1 MHRRSVSLCV
11 ALLALGT
18 ASVRAE
24 EPPPDYRPRMK
35 HIATYV
41 MKPGAAAEIVSVQ
54 QHSARALLTDA
65 VARTVD
71 VIDLSDPT
79 APKRMARHTLLATDG
94 EELTSVAFH
103 PTEDWFLAVLRAADP
118 RAPGRLLAVG
128 ATDGALLGS
137 YAVGPEPDA
146 VAIAPDGKTA
156 VVANEAETYWRDPAS
171 GALDSLRGGCSIA
184 DLTKGPE
191 RITLVTF
198 TLKDQTQTPGF
209 TKAAHGRSLERP
221 IDLNGDGTIEGDDEL
236 KALVPL
242 DSQHPMHLEPEYVAY
257 APNSRRAYVTL
268 QENNGVVVVDVV
280 KRRVIAAWGL
290 GTTTHVA
297 DTQDDGQVRF
307 DRRITAL
314 REPDGIALTPSGR
327 FFVTADEGDTEPKA
341 SKSTGTTLVGG
352 GRTLS
357 VFDALT
363 GRFLG
368 DTGNQLDLA
377 ADMLRTYD
385 DERSDNKGSEPENV
399 VTFHAG
405 GVTYAVVGL
414 ERAKA
419 LALVSLADPTK
430 PRVIGAYRLGNR
442 SIAPEGLAVLR
453 REDAIY
459 VLSANE
465 ISGDMTVFR
474 FRP

>member
-1 MHRRSVSLCV
+1 MHPRTV
-11 ALLALGT
+11 ALCAALLVLG
-18 ASVRAE
+18 AGSVRAE
-24 EPPPDYRPRMK
+24 DPASGHRPRMERV
-35 HIATYV
+35 ATYV

-54 QHSARALLTDA
+54 QHTARALLTDA
-65 VARTVD
+65 NARTVD
-71 VIDLSDPT
+71 LIDLTGPT
-79 APKRMARHTLLATDG
+79 TPKRIARHTLLATDG

-118 RAPGRLLAVG
+118 KAPGRLLAVG

-137 YAVGPEPDA
+137 YAVGTEPDA

-156 VVANEAETYWRDPAS
+156 VVANEAETYWRDPAT
-171 GALDSLRGGCSIA
+171 GAFRSLRGGCSIA
-184 DLTKGPE
+184 DLSNGPGAM
-191 RITLVTF
+191 TLVTF
-198 TLKDQTQTPGF
+198 TLKDQTRKSGF
-209 TKAAHGRSLERP
+209 TKAAHGRSLERA
-221 IDLNGDGTIEGDDEL
+221 IDLNGDGRIEGDAET
-236 KALVPL
+236 KALVRL

-268 QENNGVVVVDVV
+268 QENNGVIVIDVV
-280 KRRVIAAWGL
+280 KKRVIAAWGL
-290 GTTTHVA
+290 GTTTHAA
-297 DTQDDGQVRF
+297 DTDNDGTVRF
-307 DRRITAL
+307 DRKITAL
-314 REPDGIALTPSGR
+314 REPDGIALTPTGR

-341 SKSTGTTLVGG
+341 AKSKGKTLVGG

-363 GRFLG
+363 GRFIG

-377 ADMLRTYD
+377 AHMLKTYD
-385 DERSDNKGSEPENV
+385 DDRSDNKGSEPENV
-399 VTFHAG
+399 VTFHAA

-414 ERAKA
+414 ERAEA

-430 PRVIGAYRLGNR
+430 PRVVGAYRLR
-442 SIAPEGLAVLR
+442 KKSISPEGLAVLR
-453 REDAIY
+453 RDGAIY